1 MASGVTAFLGGMQ
14 IASGER
20 DEVAFSIKAQLSE
33 HDGAVLIF
41 DDLSGRTVDLDYKKT
56 DPRSAGRPK
65 LGVHARE
72 VTLLPRHWE
81 WLSEQAGGTS
91 AALRRLVEEARGK
104 GQTIRERR
112 DAVYRFMQ
120 AACGDLPGYE
130 EALRALY
137 SARDE
142 DLYAIVDQWPED
154 FGRYIRKLL
163 ASGADQVGASPCE

>member
-1 MASGVTAFLGGMQ
+1 MASGVTAFFGEKQ

-20 DEVAFSIKAQLSE
+20 DEVALSIKAALSE
-33 HDGAVLIF
+33 HDGVVLVF
-41 DDLSGRTVDLDYKKT
+41 DDLSGRVVDLDYRT
-56 DPRSAGRPK
+56 TQPRSAGRPK

-81 WLSEQAGGTS
+81 WLSDQSGGAS
-91 AALRRLVEEARGK
+91 AALRRLVEEARGR
-104 GQTIRERR
+104 GRTLRERR

-120 AACGDLPGYE
+120 ATCGDLPGYE

-137 SARDE
+137 SARDA
-142 DLYAIVDQWPED
+142 DLDAIVEQWPED

-163 ASGADQVGASPCE
+163 ASDADKVGAIPCE

>member
-1 MASGVTAFLGGMQ
+1 MASGVTAFLGGRQ
-14 IASGER
+14 IASGKR
-20 DEVAFSIKAQLSE
+20 DDVALSIKAQFSE

-41 DDLSGRTVDLDYKKT
+41 DDLSGRSVDLDYRKA

-81 WLSEQAGGTS
+81 WLSDQSGGAS

-104 GQTIRERR
+104 GRTLRERR

-120 AACGDLPGYE
+120 AAGGDLPGYE

-137 SARDE
+137 SARNE
-142 DLYAIVDQWPED
+142 DLDAIIDQWPAD
-154 FGRYIRKLL
+154 FGRYIHKLL
-163 ASGADQVGASPCE
+163 ASGADQGGASPCE

>member
-1 MASGVTAFLGGMQ
+1 MASSVTAFFGGKQ

-20 DEVAFSIKAQLSE
+20 DEVALSINAQLSN
-33 HDGAVLIF
+33 HDGEVLIF
-41 DDLSGRTVDLDYKKT
+41 DDLSGRVIDLDYRKT
-56 DPRSAGRPK
+56 QPRSAGRPK

-81 WLSEQAGGTS
+81 WLSDQSGGAS
-91 AALRRLVEEARGK
+91 AALRRLIEDARGK
-104 GQTIRERR
+104 GRTQRECR
-112 DAVYRFMQ
+112 DTVYRFMQ
-120 AACGDLPGYE
+120 SACGDLSGYE

-142 DLYAIVDQWPED
+142 DLEALINQWPED

-163 ASGADQVGASPCE
+163 ACDADQVGVSPCE